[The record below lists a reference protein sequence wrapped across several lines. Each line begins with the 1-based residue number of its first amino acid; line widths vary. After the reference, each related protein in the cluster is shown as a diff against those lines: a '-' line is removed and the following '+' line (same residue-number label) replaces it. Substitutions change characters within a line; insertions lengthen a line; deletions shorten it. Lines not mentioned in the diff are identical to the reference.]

1 MKHELKIKKYDE
13 YHSFIDLVLFCRNDA
28 NIRKLWDG
36 GETDQI
42 WAKQLTNLYGDE
54 WKDVRYNKTADQLVW
69 K

>member
-1 MKHELKIKKYDE
+1 MHIPDYLIW
-13 YHSFIDLVLFCRNDA
+13 FIFCRNDE

-54 WKDVRYNKTADQLVW
+54 WKDVRYSKTADQPVW
-69 K
+69 RWLEGCQV